1 MLLSAD
7 KIKLK
12 VLSYRS
18 TSTIASIVYPFY
30 MQIIKTLNTHRVE
43 KKLFLL
49 VYNFII
55 NIIKI

>member
-43 KKLFLL
+43 KKTFSACIS
-49 VYNFII
+49 FMI